1 MIKTLLALI
10 ILSSYLF
17 SLELIGKVVKVSDGD
32 TVTILTSN
40 KTQHKIRLND
50 IDAPEKKQA
59 FGNKSKDNLAKY
71 IAGRTVTVE
80 YQKKDKYKRILGTIY
95 YNNRDINLQQVKD
108 GYAWVYKQY
117 SNKQNYIKAEREA
130 RSSKKGLWRDN
141 NPTEPWEYRKQKK
154 EKNES
159 FNWKS
164 K

>member
-1 MIKTLLALI
+1 MIKPLLALI

-32 TVTILTSN
+32 TVTILTSD

-71 IAGRTVTVE
+71 IAGKTVTVQ

-95 YNNRDINLQQVKD
+95 YNNTDINLQQVKD
-108 GYAWVYKQY
+108 GYAWVYKKY
-117 SNKQNYIKAEREA
+117 SNNQTYYKAEKLA
-130 RSSKKGLWRDN
+130 RDKRVGLWVDK
-141 NPTEPWEYRKQKK
+141 NPLEPWEFRKKR
-154 EKNES
+154 
-159 FNWKS
+159 
-164 K
+164 

>member
-1 MIKTLLALI
+1 MIKPLLALI

-32 TVTILTSN
+32 TVTILTSD

-71 IAGRTVTVE
+71 IAGKTVTVQ

-95 YNNRDINLQQVKD
+95 YNNTDINLQQVKD
-108 GYAWVYKQY
+108 GYAWVYKKY
-117 SNKQNYIKAEREA
+117 SNNQTYYKAEKLA
-130 RSSKKGLWRDN
+130 RDKRVGLWIDK
-141 NPTEPWEYRKQKK
+141 NPLEPWEFRRKK
-154 EKNES
+154 
-159 FNWKS
+159 
-164 K
+164 

>member
-1 MIKTLLALI
+1 MIKPLLTLL

-32 TVTILTSN
+32 TVTIFTSD

-95 YNNRDINLQQVKD
+95 YNNTDINLQQVKD
-108 GYAWVYKQY
+108 GYAWVYKKY
-117 SNKQNYIKAEREA
+117 SNNQNYYKAEKLA
-130 RSSKKGLWRDN
+130 RDKRVGLWSDKK
-141 NPTEPWEYRKQKK
+141 PLEPWEFRKNK
-154 EKNES
+154 
-159 FNWKS
+159 
-164 K
+164 